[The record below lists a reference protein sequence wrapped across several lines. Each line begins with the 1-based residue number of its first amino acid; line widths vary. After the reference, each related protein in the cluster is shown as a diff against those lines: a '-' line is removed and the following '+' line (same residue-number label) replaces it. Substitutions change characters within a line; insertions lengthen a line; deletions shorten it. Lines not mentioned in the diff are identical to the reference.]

1 MSINF
6 QQPVWPWF
14 IAEPDPAKYRTAPYL
29 VLDLETTNIDK
40 GWAPVNDIVCA
51 AWYCSWDEA
60 RTVRYDHRDD
70 DPLFERLMADIE
82 HVLDNEGFL
91 VGHNLKFDLQHLSV
105 RGLDLR
111 KVWCWDTMV
120 ADYCFAGNR
129 KWKFDLNST
138 ASRYGVPQAKTPLTD
153 NLMKGGVCP
162 STFPKR
168 LLRARVVRDVKATNL
183 VFKGQVE
190 RAFKNFQLSLVY
202 TRCLLTPC
210 LAQME
215 MEGIGLIPEEVRGE
229 YQKQI
234 NQRDLY
240 YIKWRKEYGDI
251 NPKSNKQMIELVYGK
266 LKFKELK
273 DRKGKPI
280 RTAAGKPKV
289 DAGTISKLKCE
300 TQEQRDF
307 VDLRQKI
314 IKTESR
320 LSKNLEYFKAICDE
334 RDGVFYGVFNQTV
347 TQTHRLSSQG
357 RGTKLEFFGGK
368 NKGIQLQNLPREYKR
383 LIGPRTPETHCISE
397 IDGAQL
403 EFRVAAFLGQDEQAV
418 EGIIGGEDRHLTTA
432 LYLNNMQ
439 LGDWEK
445 LPKVQQ
451 GILRTAAKAETFKPL
466 YGGRYGTEEQ
476 MRYYEGFRNM
486 YPGITKTQKRW
497 TYSVLENH
505 GKLRTIT
512 GLELFFPGTEMKQ
525 DGYVTNTPN
534 IYNYPIQS
542 LATADIIPIA
552 LVYLWHR
559 LNGTE
564 HRIVNTVH
572 DSAVVEVARDNVFQ
586 YVYHAERA
594 FTLDVYRYLE
604 KVYGISFNVPLGV
617 ECKVGE
623 YWSDDSIRSVV
634 LDVDIYGWCWNAEN
648 GGYDNASRLDEDYD
662 VVTAL

>member
-14 IAEPDPAKYRTAPYL
+14 ISDPQPEKYLEAPYL
-29 VLDLETTNIDK
+29 VLDLETTNIQK
-40 GWAPVNDIVCA
+40 GWARENTVVCA
-51 AWYCSWDEA
+51 AWYCSWDDS
-60 RTVRYDHRDD
+60 RVVRYDHVDD
-70 DPLFERLMADIE
+70 DPMFERLMADIE
-82 HVLDNEGFL
+82 HCLDNEGFL
-91 VGHNLKFDLQHLSV
+91 VGHNIKFDLQHLSYL
-105 RGLDLR
+105 GLDLR
-111 KVWCWDTMV
+111 QVWCWDTMV

-138 ASRYGVPQAKTPLTD
+138 ASRYRVPQAKTPLTD

-162 STFPKR
+162 STFPKS

-183 VFKGQVE
+183 VFQEQVK
-190 RAFKNFQLSLVY
+190 RAKKQAQLPLVY
-202 TRCLLTPC
+202 TRNLLTPC
-210 LAQME
+210 LAAME
-215 MEGIGLIPEEVRGE
+215 LEGIGLVPEAVKGE

-234 NQRDLY
+234 NQRDAY
-240 YIKWRKEYGDI
+240 YIKWRKRYGDI
-251 NPKSNKQMIELVYGK
+251 NPKSTKQMIELVYDTLG
-266 LKFKELK
+266 FEELTQ
-273 DRKGKPI
+273 RGKPI
-280 RTAAGKPKV
+280 RTASGKPKV
-289 DAGTISKLKCE
+289 DATTISKLKCK
-300 TQEQRDF
+300 TDEQREF

-314 IKTESR
+314 IKTESL

-334 RDGVFYGVFNQTV
+334 KGGVFYGVFNQTV

-357 RGTKLEFFGGK
+357 RGTELEFFGGK
-368 NKGIQLQNLPREYKR
+368 SKGIQLQNMPRMYKP
-383 LIGPRTPETHCISE
+383 LVGPKNPDTHYISE

-403 EFRVAAFLGQDEQAV
+403 EFRVAAFLGQDERAV

-445 LPKVQQ
+445 LPKVKQ

-476 MRYYEGFRNM
+476 MRYYEGFRDL
-486 YPGITKTQKRW
+486 YPGIAETQKGW
-497 TYSVLENH
+497 TYNVLQNH

-512 GLELFFPGTEMKQ
+512 GLELFFPGTEMKS

-542 LATADIIPIA
+542 LATADIIPIGV
-552 LVYLWHR
+552 VYLWHR
-559 LNGTE
+559 LNGTT
-564 HRIVNTVH
+564 HRVVNTVH
-572 DSAVVEVARDNVFQ
+572 DSAVVEVDRGNVFQ
-586 YVYHAERA
+586 YMYHAERA

-604 KVYGISFNVPLGV
+604 QVYQITFNVPLGV

-623 YWSDDSIRSVV
+623 YWSDDSVRSVV
-634 LDVDIYGWCWNAEN
+634 LDVDIDGWGWTPGNRCDAKK
-648 GGYDNASRLDEDYD
+648 LDEDYD